1 MDITTGRIGRSVI
14 TNCQYGRFDDLVQ
27 PSSIFSISKAW
38 MTCRCETELLSS
50 FRAKCLCQMS
60 DKSSA
65 ARLAGAP
72 DSASGRAFGV
82 QTTCRHFDNSL
93 PVFDPV
99 TCTKRTPDKWS
110 LIGYVKLR
118 STIFLL
124 PYHSNQAFLFL
135 CVFVYVLFPKK
146 MACVPY
152 CPLPFLLLLR
162 QIETSNIKARLG

>member
-1 MDITTGRIGRSVI
+1 MDITGRIGRSVI
-14 TNCQYGRFDDLVQ
+14 TNCEYGRLEGLVQ

-110 LIGYVKLR
+110 LIDYVKPR
-118 STIFLL
+118 STIFFLL
-124 PYHSNQAFLFL
+124 PYHSNQAFLFFFPVCF
-135 CVFVYVLFPKK
+135 CVCALSKKDGLRAVLP
-146 MACVPY
+146 PSLSS
-152 CPLPFLLLLR
+152 PP
-162 QIETSNIKARLG
+162 

>member
-118 STIFLL
+118 STIFFAPVSFKPSVSFLVCFCVCALSKKDGLHAVL
-124 PYHSNQAFLFL
+124 PPSLSS
-135 CVFVYVLFPKK
+135 P
-146 MACVPY
+146 P
-152 CPLPFLLLLR
+152 
-162 QIETSNIKARLG
+162 